1 MKLILTTSPRAEG
14 DLERKGLPFLG
25 IGYIAAYVKNS
36 HRHEVEIFDT
46 HTYGLNA
53 AQAAEKILEKN
64 PDVIGV
70 HAITDNRFKAIAL
83 AKEIKKRNKN
93 VIVLMGGP
101 HFSLTAKNALE
112 LVPEIDF
119 IIKGEGEKP
128 VLQFLDTLESKGD
141 LNNVLGLVF
150 RNQKGEIIENP
161 SKDFWIFDLDKELP
175 FPGPAWDLFDLKLYN
190 KPIDGTD
197 IRSIGVLS
205 GRGCPNICVYCANAR
220 SVLRLRSPKNFVD
233 EVEFLNK
240 EYGYKGFDFW
250 DDTLTMVNS
259 HVRGVCEELLRRNL
273 DIVWYAR
280 ARVNTVNKELLGLM
294 RKAGCIRISYGVES
308 GSPRILEII
317 KKNITIDQVKNAVQ
331 WSSEVGM
338 VILTN
343 FMVNLPDETL
353 GDLKQTIGLMKW
365 INGVK
370 NSCAAYGFT
379 VIYPGTE
386 LELMAKQRGIMPK
399 DFSWNSPYESP
410 KYKVASTDPSLF
422 YMEWPGAELEKIKAV
437 MTREMGIRGN
447 AFKKGFN
454 KLIKI
459 KSFGELKELIRA
471 GVNYFKK

>member
-1 MKLILTTSPRAEG
+1 MKIVLTTSPRAEG

-25 IGYIAAYVKNS
+25 IGYIAAYVENS
-36 HRHEVEIFDT
+36 HRHKVEIFDT

-190 KPIDGTD
+190 KPIDGTN

-205 GRGCPNICVYCANAR
+205 ARGCPNVCVYCANAR
-220 SVLRLRSPKNFVD
+220 SVLRLRSPKNFID
-233 EVEFLNK
+233 EVEYLHK
-240 EYGYKGFDFW
+240 TYGYRGFDFW
-250 DDTLTMVNS
+250 DDTLTMVNI
-259 HVRGVCEELLRRNL
+259 HVIEICEEIIRRKL

-280 ARVNTVNKELLGLM
+280 ARVNTVDKKLLELM
-294 RKAGCIRISYGVES
+294 KKAGCIRISFGIES
-308 GSPRILEII
+308 GSPRILKII
-317 KKNITIDQVKNAVQ
+317 KKNITIEQVLNAVR

-338 VILTN
+338 TVVTN
-343 FMVNLPDETL
+343 FMVNLPEETIE
-353 GDLKQTIGLMKW
+353 DLKMTINLMKELRQ
-365 INGVK
+365 IK
-370 NSCAAYGFT
+370 NSYPAYGFT
-379 VIYPGTE
+379 IIYPGTE
-386 LELMAKQRGIMPK
+386 LELMAKEKGIMPW
-399 DFSWNSPYESP
+399 DFSWNSPYHSE
-410 KYKVASTDPSLF
+410 KYKVAGDDPSLF
-422 YMEWPGAELEKIKAV
+422 HMEWPGAEPEKIKAI
-437 MTREMGIRGN
+437 MTKELGISGN
-447 AFKKGFN
+447 VFKKGFN
-454 KLIKI
+454 KLTKI
-459 KSFGELKELIRA
+459 RSIGELRELIRA
-471 GVNYFKK
+471 GINYFKK

>member
-1 MKLILTTSPRAEG
+1 MKIILTTSPRAEG

-25 IGYIAAYVKNS
+25 IGYIAAYVEKFS
-36 HRHEVEIFDT
+36 HHQVEIFDV

-53 AQAAEKILEKN
+53 SQAAEKILEKK
-64 PDVIGV
+64 PDVVGI
-70 HAITDNRFKAIAL
+70 HSITDNRFKAIAL
-83 AKEIKKRNKN
+83 AKELKKRNKN
-93 VIVLMGGP
+93 IIVLMGGP

-112 LVPEIDF
+112 IIPEIDY
-119 IIKGEGEKP
+119 IIRGEGEKS
-128 VLQFLDTLESKGD
+128 VAQFLNILENKGD
-141 LNNVLGLVF
+141 ISEVSGLAY
-150 RNQKGEIIENP
+150 RTKSGEIMEKP
-161 SKDFWIFDLDKELP
+161 LTDLIMNLDELP
-175 FPGPAWDLFDLKLYN
+175 MPAWHLFDLEQYT
-190 KPIDGTD
+190 KPIDGTN
-197 IRSIGVLS
+197 IRSVGVLS
-205 GRGCPNICVYCANAR
+205 GRGCPNVCVYCANAR

-259 HVRGVCEELLRRNL
+259 HVRGVCEELLKRNL

-294 RKAGCIRISYGVES
+294 KKAGCIRISYGVES

-338 VILTN
+338 IVLTN

-353 GDLKQTIGLMKW
+353 DDLKQTIGLMKW

-399 DFSWNSPYESP
+399 DFSWNKPYESP
-410 KYKVASTDPSLF
+410 KYKVAGTDPSLF

-437 MTREMGIRGN
+437 MTRELGIRGN
-447 AFKKGFN
+447 VFKKGFN

-471 GVNYFKK
+471 GINYFKK

>member
-1 MKLILTTSPRAEG
+1 MKIILTTSPRAEG
-14 DLERKGLPFLG
+14 DVERKGLPFLG
-25 IGYIAAYVKNS
+25 IGYIAGYVEKFS
-36 HRHEVEIFDT
+36 HHQIEIFDA

-53 AQAAEKILEKN
+53 SRTAEKILERK
-64 PDVIGV
+64 PDVVGI
-70 HAITDNRFKAIAL
+70 HSITDNRFKAIAL
-83 AKEIKKRNKN
+83 AKELKKRNKN

-112 LVPEIDF
+112 IVPEIDY
-119 IIKGEGEKP
+119 IIRGEGEKS
-128 VLQFLDTLESKGD
+128 VVQFLNILENKGD
-141 LNNVLGLVF
+141 ISEVSGLAY
-150 RNQKGEIIENP
+150 RTKSGEIIEKP
-161 SKDFWIFDLDKELP
+161 LTDLIMNLDELP
-175 FPGPAWDLFDLKLYN
+175 MPAWHLFDLKEYN
-190 KPIDGTD
+190 KPIDGTN

-205 GRGCPNICVYCANAR
+205 ARGCPNVCVYCANAR

-233 EVEFLNK
+233 EVEYLNK

-259 HVRGVCEELLRRNL
+259 HVKGVCEELLRRNL
-273 DIVWYAR
+273 DIAWYAR

-294 RKAGCIRISYGVES
+294 KKAGCIRISYGVES

-338 VILTN
+338 VVLTN

-353 GDLKQTIGLMKW
+353 DDLKQTIGLMKW

-399 DFSWNSPYESP
+399 DFSWNNPYESP
-410 KYKVASTDPSLF
+410 KYKVAGTDPSLF
-422 YMEWPGAELEKIKAV
+422 YMEWPGAELEKIKAA
-437 MTREMGIRGN
+437 MTRELGIRGN
-447 AFKKGFN
+447 VFKKGFN

-459 KSFGELKELIRA
+459 KSFGELKELIGA
-471 GVNYFKK
+471 GINYFKK